1 MEFIDM
7 NSILRSLLLISSV
20 VFCNTLFAEGSGE
33 WLSVESVEG
42 TETISLA
49 QAKVMHTEGVK
60 FIDVRSPRQ
69 FNKRRISGAIHLYIK
84 DGFNEVNLLKHVKKD
99 EPFIVYCNGAHCS
112 LSSKAAKKAVAWGFT
127 KIKYYRDG
135 FRAWRKDGNP
145 LEYGKKK

>member
-1 MEFIDM
+1 M
-7 NSILRSLLLISSV
+7 NTILRNVLLLTSLI
-20 VFCNTLFAEGSGE
+20 FCSTVFAEGSSE
-33 WLSVESVEG
+33 WRAVEMVEG

-49 QAKVMHTEGVK
+49 QAKVMHAEGVK
-60 FIDVRSPRQ
+60 FFDVRSSRQ
-69 FNKRRISGAIHLYIK
+69 FNKRHIPGAIHLYVK
-84 DGFNEVNLLKHVKKD
+84 DSFTEENLLKHVKKD

-145 LEYGKKK
+145 LEYGDKK